1 MQTNKTIKSF
11 LFYIIINLEKIC
23 AKYELFGKIYHNL
36 FYRRMIK
43 REIAN
48 ANIKKNDVIMHIGC
62 GSFPFTSLQLA
73 IDGFDIIAVDI
84 DENAVKNAKLVIQ
97 KWGLSDKIKVICAN
111 GLDMSVNEMDIVWIP
126 FLVEP
131 KREIIQ
137 KYWKQLKPNGRII
150 CRNPHGL
157 LKVLYNTTSFREF
170 DGIHGKRIN
179 QLFEKESVI
188 FTKD

>member
-1 MQTNKTIKSF
+1 MQVNKTIKFF
-11 LFYIIINLEKIC
+11 LFHLIINLEKIC

-36 FYRRMIK
+36 FYRRMIQ

-48 ANIKKNDVIMHIGC
+48 ANIKKNDAIMHIGC

-73 IDGFDIIAVDI
+73 MDDFDIVAVDI
-84 DENAVKNAKLVIQ
+84 DENAVKNAKHVIQ
-97 KWGLSDKIKVICAN
+97 KWNLSDKIKVIHAN
-111 GLDMSVNEMDIVWIP
+111 GLDMSVSKMNVVWIP

-131 KREIIQ
+131 KQEIIK

-157 LKVLYNTTSFREF
+157 LKILYNVTPFREF
-170 DGIHGKRIN
+170 DGIYGKRVN

-188 FTKD
+188 FTKH